1 MARRRG
7 RRRDAAPSGAGR
19 PGGARRRPAWRREAW
34 RRGARRRGARRRV
47 GLRQH
52 GGRNAELTALGA
64 SVLKETGFD
73 VILRAARPSTR
84 DPAGRAR
91 RSTRII
97 RASQL
102 KPRSARVPLTH
113 DSPTG
118 PRSTSSPSCSSPSQP
133 SLPPCPPFTL
143 DYHHSTTGTRRAV
156 FDPRPAVRYAVSRH
170 RAYPRL
176 ALTRRSPVKNSQRE
190 VQSEA
195 TKALYSILEHDG
207 SSERY
212 KTHARVSLSS

>member
-1 MARRRG
+1 MAARG
-7 RRRDAAPSGAGR
+7 VAA
-19 PGGARRRPAWRREAW
+19 RREA
-34 RRGARRRGARRRV
+34 ARREAARRASSTR
-47 GLRQH
+47 RTQRRAH
-52 GGRNAELTALGA
+52 GPRSLGA
-64 SVLKETGFD
+64 QRD
-73 VILRAARPSTR
+73 RLRR
-84 DPAGRAR
+84 DPASCATVDSGSRGPRAPLY
-91 RSTRII
+91 RII

-156 FDPRPAVRYAVSRH
+156 FDPRPAVHGKALCGVSRH